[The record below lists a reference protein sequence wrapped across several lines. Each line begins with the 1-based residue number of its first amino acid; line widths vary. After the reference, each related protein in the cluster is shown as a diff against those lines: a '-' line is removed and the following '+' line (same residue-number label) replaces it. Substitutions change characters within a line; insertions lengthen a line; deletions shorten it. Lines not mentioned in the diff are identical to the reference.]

1 MRSLPDSMDWRVN
14 VLGSVSSTQDLVKE
28 FADRG
33 EEEGFAVQAL
43 TMTNGRGR
51 QGNEW
56 DAPMGNLYLSFLLR
70 PECSL
75 NEAGQL
81 AFVVALALSEAIDL
95 YMDKNRQKT
104 LKWPNDILIDGK
116 KMCGILLESQTRVD
130 GSLEYIVVGC
140 GVNIMAPPEG
150 RAGLQEAAQSRVA
163 INVFRDDFLACMKVA
178 YQGWQEKVIG
188 TNTVEAMRSGLYW
201 GYISMI
207 EGVLKRI
214 SGELGQKP
222 LVIATGG
229 LASIYADGCDM
240 IDVVDETLTLKGMI
254 RLHDL
259 QGKRA
264 KAA

>member
-1 MRSLPDSMDWRVN
+1 MDWRVN

-104 LKWPNDILIDGK
+104 LKWPNDILVDSK

-150 RAGLQEAAQSRVA
+150 RAGLQEAAQSQVA

-178 YQGWQEKVIG
+178 YQGWQEKGFAEIRQ
-188 TNTVEAMRSGLYW
+188 NWLKQAHGLESPITIRLPEVHY
-201 GYISMI
+201 
-207 EGVLKRI
+207 EGVFKGI
-214 SGELGQKP
+214 DESGAL
-222 LVIATGG
+222 IAE
-229 LASIYADGCDM
+229 IDGKEKTFSAGE
-240 IDVVDETLTLKGMI
+240 VHFGT
-254 RLHDL
+254 
-259 QGKRA
+259 
-264 KAA
+264 